1 MPASILDKYCLF
13 DCSGELRN
21 ETQTSSICLPHSD
34 FLPLLIGVQVDR
46 INVTTSVKRPYS
58 ELMEI
63 LVTLVLGSVLFVW
76 GMRGGRVLVRSGV
89 TANDLFKGRN
99 SLALAFL
106 GFYIALLLLALN
118 LPQMPALPI
127 EWRFHGMAVTW
138 TLLRVMLMGICGIG
152 FTVSWQTARSQ
163 VIAVILIGL
172 LGLGGFTSAQAYFM
186 APIYADLID
195 NLRPDGVFRQTSNSS
210 CAPAALATVLRRW
223 GMDAT
228 ESSVA
233 REAGTSRLGTS
244 MPQIIVAARAL
255 GVNAIELAPT
265 WEQIQQ
271 INRPGVLAVWLF
283 DGPRKLPHAVAL
295 LGINDSIAAIGDPA
309 RGQIFYLDRATFA
322 LIWRKEYVPIF
333 RSADILLS
341 DKQARDY
348 LSKLGYNSG
357 DLKADIE
364 RFQTDKK
371 LKFSGKLD
379 RMTELM
385 LSGSFLEGVPRLD
398 GK

>member
-1 MPASILDKYCLF
+1 
-13 DCSGELRN
+13 
-21 ETQTSSICLPHSD
+21 
-34 FLPLLIGVQVDR
+34 
-46 INVTTSVKRPYS
+46 
-58 ELMEI
+58 MEI
-63 LVTLVLGSVLFVW
+63 VVTLVLGSVLFVW
-76 GMRGGRVLVRSGV
+76 GMCFGRVLVRSGV

-99 SLALAFL
+99 SIALAFL

-138 TLLRVMLMGICGIG
+138 TLLRVMLMGVCGIG

-163 VIAVILIGL
+163 VIAVILICL
-172 LGLGGFTSAQAYFM
+172 LGLGGFTSAEAYFL

-195 NLRPDGVFRQTSNSS
+195 NLQPNGVFRQTSNSS

-244 MPQIIVAARAL
+244 MPQLILAARAL
-255 GVNAIELAPT
+255 GVNALELAPT
-265 WEQIQQ
+265 WEQMQQ

-295 LGINDSIAAIGDPA
+295 LGMNDSIAAIGDPA
-309 RGQIFYLDRATFA
+309 RGRIFYLDRATFA
-322 LIWRKEYVPIF
+322 QIWREEYVPIF

-371 LKFSGKLD
+371 LKVSGKLD

>member
-1 MPASILDKYCLF
+1 M
-13 DCSGELRN
+13 
-21 ETQTSSICLPHSD
+21 
-34 FLPLLIGVQVDR
+34 GV
-46 INVTTSVKRPYS
+46 
-58 ELMEI
+58 
-63 LVTLVLGSVLFVW
+63 
-76 GMRGGRVLVRSGV
+76 
-89 TANDLFKGRN
+89 
-99 SLALAFL
+99 
-106 GFYIALLLLALN
+106 
-118 LPQMPALPI
+118 
-127 EWRFHGMAVTW
+127 
-138 TLLRVMLMGICGIG
+138 CGIG

-163 VIAVILIGL
+163 VIAVILICL
-172 LGLGGFTSAQAYFM
+172 LGLGGFTSAEAYFL

-195 NLRPDGVFRQTSNSS
+195 NLRPNGVFRQTSNSS

-223 GMDAT
+223 GIDAT

-295 LGINDSIAAIGDPA
+295 LGMNDTIAAIGDPA
-309 RGQIFYLDRATFA
+309 RGRIFYLDRATFA
-322 LIWRKEYVPIF
+322 QIWREEYVPIF

-341 DKQARDY
+341 DKQAIDY

-357 DLKADIE
+357 NLKADIE

-371 LKFSGKLD
+371 LKVSGKLD